1 MKFKYYTRSLLPL
14 AIALISLCPSA
25 QASKPKT
32 PPQQATCPLNRATY
46 SAIGKP
52 AFDLQ
57 FSPIVKPK
65 IASEFVALTIQHRD
79 RGTIAT
85 YHLGSSLGYGSYY
98 LRDANTSIEDD
109 RKASLK
115 PVFFDANFQQARD
128 PAPSAPQYLFISG
141 LGSDD
146 WYSDRPGNRET
157 PVAEVM
163 WQRSGCRPESRE
175 NS

>member
-1 MKFKYYTRSLLPL
+1 MKFKQSTRSLLPL
-14 AIALISLCPSA
+14 AIALISLSPSA
-25 QASKPKT
+25 QASKPPLQK
-32 PPQQATCPLNRATY
+32 ATCPLNRATY

-52 AFDLQ
+52 AFELQ
-57 FSPIVKPK
+57 FSPIAKPK

-109 RKASLK
+109 RNASLK
-115 PVFFDANFQQARD
+115 PVFFDANFQQAKD

-146 WYSDRPGNRET
+146 WYSNLPGSRET
-157 PVAEVM
+157 PIAEVL

>member
-1 MKFKYYTRSLLPL
+1 MKFTGYTRSRLGL
-14 AIALISLCPSA
+14 AIALTGISLTSLTPSA

-32 PPQQATCPLNRATY
+32 QCPIGRATY

-52 AFDLQ
+52 AFELQ
-57 FSPIVKPK
+57 FSPIAKPK

-79 RGTIAT
+79 RGTVAT
-85 YHLGSSLGYGSYY
+85 YHLGGSLGYGSYY

-109 RKASLK
+109 SNASLK

-157 PVAEVM
+157 PIAEVM
-163 WQRSGCRPESRE
+163 WQRSGCRP
-175 NS
+175 

>member
-1 MKFKYYTRSLLPL
+1 MNRSTCYRSLLPL
-14 AIALISLCPSA
+14 AIVLTSLAPSA

-32 PPQQATCPLNRATY
+32 QCPLDRATY

-52 AFDLQ
+52 AFEMQ
-57 FSPIVKPK
+57 FSPIAKPK
-65 IASEFVALTIQHRD
+65 IASEFVALTFQHRD

-109 RKASLK
+109 SNASLK

-128 PAPSAPQYLFISG
+128 SATSAPQYLFISG

-146 WYSDRPGNRET
+146 WYSDRPGNREK
-157 PVAEVM
+157 PVSEVM
-163 WQRSGCRPESRE
+163 WQRSGCRP
-175 NS
+175 